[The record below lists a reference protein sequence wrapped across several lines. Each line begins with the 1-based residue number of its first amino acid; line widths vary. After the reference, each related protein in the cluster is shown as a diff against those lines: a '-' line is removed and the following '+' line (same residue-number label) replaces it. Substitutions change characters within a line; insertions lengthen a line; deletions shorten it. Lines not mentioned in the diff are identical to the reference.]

1 MNLGVNTGSKHF
13 ERDALLE
20 PAPQSCI
27 DWLITQRVNKEQ
39 TTGLQDFSWD
49 LGFFQHLHSRVG
61 TGTGIRKLKL

>member
-39 TTGLQDFSWD
+39 TTGPPVWGLE
-49 LGFFQHLHSRVG
+49 
-61 TGTGIRKLKL
+61 T